1 MAFLTR
7 SVKSVILQVSLM
19 HLLKLKRGFT
29 LIELLIVI
37 AVIGILAT
45 MIMANLQGV
54 RERARDARRKG
65 DLDAVKV
72 ALRLYYTDQRSFPNS
87 DTNGNILGCT
97 AVGTTCTWGTSTFA
111 IGTTTYMN
119 KLPLDPSSTNTVTRT
134 YRYYRANTDSY
145 VIAAPLENG
154 SDPDIAESQL
164 RCATPYSGMPN
175 KNSKDYLVCE

>member
-1 MAFLTR
+1 MR
-7 SVKSVILQVSLM
+7 
-19 HLLKLKRGFT
+19 LLKPKTYHLKPKLGFT

-72 ALRLYYTDQRSFPNS
+72 ALRLYYTDQRSFPTNTS
-87 DTNGNILGCT
+87 DGNINACGT
-97 AVGTTCTWGTSTFA
+97 VGTPCTWGTSTFV
-111 IGTTTYMN
+111 IGTTVYMN
-119 KLPLDPSSTNTVTRT
+119 KLPLDPSSTSTSSRT
-134 YRYYRANTDSY
+134 YHYYRASADSY
-145 VIAAPLENG
+145 VIATQLENG

-164 RCATPYSGMPN
+164 RCATPYAGMPSTQ
-175 KNSKDYLVCE
+175 KNSARDYLVCE

>member
-1 MAFLTR
+1 MNCSLP
-7 SVKSVILQVSLM
+7 SLLQPKTCN
-19 HLLKLKRGFT
+19 LKPKFGFT

-65 DLDAVKV
+65 DLDAIKV
-72 ALRLYYTDQRSFPNS
+72 ALRLYYTDQRSFP
-87 DTNGNILGCT
+87 TNTVDGNINACG
-97 AVGTTCTWGTSTFA
+97 AVGTPCTWGTSTFN

-119 KLPLDPSSTNTVTRT
+119 KLPLDPSSTSTSSRT

-145 VIAAPLENG
+145 VIAATLENG

-164 RCATPYSGMPN
+164 RCATPYASMPLTL
-175 KNSKDYLVCE
+175 KDSAKDYLVCE